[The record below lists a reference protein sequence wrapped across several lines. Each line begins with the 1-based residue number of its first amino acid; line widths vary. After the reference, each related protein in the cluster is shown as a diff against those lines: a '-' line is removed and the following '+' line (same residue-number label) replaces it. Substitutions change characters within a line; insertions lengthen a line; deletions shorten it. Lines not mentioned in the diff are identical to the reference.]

1 MFKKIFEQNKNKNIL
16 KKIDLKNNFKLLDI
30 GAAGNIKDNWKQF
43 ESILDY
49 TGIEPD
55 EKNYNH
61 IKDKNNECKKY
72 QIINVGLS
80 NKPGEREFNI
90 LKKRT
95 NSSIFEPNFKLLK
108 NFHDYGRWEIIGKR
122 KISLNSLDNLNL
134 NNFDFVKI
142 DTQGSEMLIMEGG
155 EKTFKNTLGF
165 EIETSFIE
173 IYKNQ
178 PLFSEVYNYLTG
190 KNYSFANFFEI
201 IQWDWNDKVRIGKR
215 QFAFADS
222 IFIRPLEYILDN
234 YKSDKETL
242 FKYSI
247 ICLAYNYLG
256 LSEKVNKEISGDLG
270 KIVNQIFYNIIQKGR
285 KRRFFKKFVNKIKNI
300 L

>member
-1 MFKKIFEQNKNKNIL
+1 MFKNIFEKNKNIL
-16 KKIDLKNNFKLLDI
+16 KKIELKNNFKLLDI
-30 GAAGNIKDNWKQF
+30 GAAGNIKENWKQF
-43 ESILDY
+43 ENILDY

-55 EKNYNH
+55 EKNYDF
-61 IKDKNNECKKY
+61 IKNRVNECKKY
-72 QIINVGLS
+72 KIINIGLS
-80 NKPGEREFNI
+80 NKMDDREFKI

-95 NSSIFEPNFKLLK
+95 NSSIFEPNYNLLK
-108 NFHDYGRWEIIGKR
+108 NFHDYDRWNIIEK
-122 KISLNSLDNLNL
+122 KSIKLNSIDNLNL
-134 NNFDFVKI
+134 NIFDFVKI
-142 DTQGSEMLIMEGG
+142 DTQGSEMLILEGG
-155 EKTFKNTLGF
+155 EKTFKDTLGF

-173 IYKNQ
+173 IYKTQ
-178 PLFSEVYNYLTG
+178 PLFSDVYNYLTRRD
-190 KNYSFANFFEI
+190 YLFTNFFEI
-201 IQWDWNDKVRIGKR
+201 IQWDWNDKIKVGKK

-234 YKSDKETL
+234 YKADKEIL

-256 LSEKVNKEISGDLG
+256 LSEKVNKEISGELG
-270 KIVNQIFYNIIQKGR
+270 KFVNQIFFNIVQKGR